1 MSHFVKN
8 TKVFVTDKQA
18 FVKACR
24 EMGLNGQVKENCTIK
39 AMNGETAK
47 AAIAVNVGSYDIGLV
62 ETAPGSGQFNL
73 MGEYWYMSRENPSV
87 RNMNPEQIQNTLL
100 QNTTKN
106 TIKDKYEAIG
116 FDVNVEPQKSGDM
129 QITLTRS
136 ESRY

>member
-8 TKVFVTDKQA
+8 TKVFVTDKDA
-18 FVKACR
+18 FIKACR
-24 EMGLNGQVKENCTIK
+24 EMGFNGKVKENCIIRDH
-39 AMNGETAK
+39 AGQTAK
-47 AAIAVNVGSYDIGLV
+47 AAYAVNAGTYDIGLV
-62 ETAPGSGQFNL
+62 ESEAGSGQFNL
-73 MGEYWYMSRENPSV
+73 MAEWWGIRREN
-87 RNMNPEQIQNTLL
+87 RNVESMGDEQIQNTLL

-116 FDVNVEPQKSGDM
+116 FDVQVEPQKTGDM